1 MWAKV
6 TLGIR
11 PCVLNCQ
18 LTGGKMLA
26 LWKHKSANSATKRS
40 HSQPEEPKQHQI
52 KKKKKEKKAG
62 VQEEICMGTLS
73 LDPQRSRSA
82 DVTGRGSLLSLH
94 LSVEEYKFITQPGT
108 GRSPLRLLSSVY
120 RRARSYLSCMVDI
133 LLNTSFL
140 DDMGDH
146 SKSKLLIFFAPL
158 ILL

>member
-1 MWAKV
+1 M
-6 TLGIR
+6 
-11 PCVLNCQ
+11 
-18 LTGGKMLA
+18 LTGKIVCA
-26 LWKHKSANSATKRS
+26 WEIEICRQRAAWDKKIKKKNKKKS
-40 HSQPEEPKQHQI
+40 HSQSKELKQQQQ
-52 KKKKKEKKAG
+52 KKGAG

-73 LDPQRSRSA
+73 LDPQRSRFA

-120 RRARSYLSCMVDI
+120 RRAPGYFSCMVDI

-146 SKSKLLIFFAPL
+146 SKSKLFLF
-158 ILL
+158 LL